1 MYEEKDDNAHTIHP
15 VRVDKKLMPD
25 DVKDDLQATPAKTDY
40 PSAEGNLS
48 PSRVRTIRRIQANV
62 VTLDRDLAETQIN
75 LESTM
80 EQLSAHSE
88 IGKQTKTAKWKP

>member
-1 MYEEKDDNAHTIHP
+1 MYEQKDDNAHTIHP

-25 DVKDDLQATPAKTDY
+25 DVKDDLQATPGNTDY

-80 EQLSAHSE
+80 EQVSAHSE
-88 IGKQTKTAKWKP
+88 NGKQIETAKWMP

>member
-1 MYEEKDDNAHTIHP
+1 MYEQKDDNAHTIHP
-15 VRVDKKLMPD
+15 VIVDKKLMPD

-40 PSAEGNLS
+40 LSAEGNLS

-88 IGKQTKTAKWKP
+88 NGKQIETAKWKP